1 MILNQRIALGVE
13 YEGTNYHGWQIQKNG
28 ISIQEMLECA
38 LSKVANQKI
47 VVIGSGR
54 TDAGVHALGQV
65 AHFDTTVS
73 RSQEAWIVG
82 TNTFLPKDIRVQWI
96 KEVPSTFNAR
106 RSAIARSYRYVI
118 YCHPVSPGLHRHG
131 VTWLY
136 HSLDI
141 ESMSKAARF
150 FIGEHDFS
158 SFRASGCQAKTPHR
172 RIISMTVKKSGHCV
186 FIDVVGNAFL
196 HHMVRNFAG
205 VLIAIGR
212 SQKPV
217 DWALEVLL
225 AKDRRY
231 AGITAPALGLYLMHI
246 QYQDDFELPNFEA
259 RTWFFGGNEL

>member
-1 MILNQRIALGVE
+1 MSNQRIALGVE
-13 YEGTNYHGWQIQKNG
+13 YEGANYHGWQIQKNG
-28 ISIQEMLECA
+28 ISIQEMLENA

-65 AHFDTTVS
+65 AHFDTTVL
-73 RSQEAWIVG
+73 RNKEAWIVG
-82 TNTFLPKDIRVQWI
+82 SNTFLPRDIRVQWV

-106 RSAIARSYRYVI
+106 NSATARAYRYVI
-118 YCHPVSPGLHRHG
+118 YCNPISPGIHRQG
-131 VTWLY
+131 VTWVYNNLE
-136 HSLDI
+136 I
-141 ESMSKAARF
+141 EKMAQAANF
-150 FIGEHDFS
+150 FVGEHDFS

-172 RIISMTVKKSGHCV
+172 RIISMTVKKAGHCI
-186 FIDVVGNAFL
+186 FIDVIGNAFL

-217 DWALEVLL
+217 NWALEVLL

-231 AGITAPALGLYLMHI
+231 AGITAPASGLYLMNI
-246 QYQDDFELPNFEA
+246 QYPACFELPQTEGRA
-259 RTWFFGGNEL
+259 WFFDGNGL